1 MMLMLLKKTV
11 FDKFVKRSKAIQ
23 TIDNTDLVKKLT
35 MSLPILKK
43 NFLIGISILLMNLV
57 N

>member
-1 MMLMLLKKTV
+1 MLMLLKKTV

>member
-11 FDKFVKRSKAIQ
+11 FDKFVKKGKVIQ

-35 MSLPILKK
+35 MSLPILKRK
-43 NFLIGISILLMNLV
+43 FLIGISILLMNLV

>member
-11 FDKFVKRSKAIQ
+11 FDKFVKKGKVIQ

-35 MSLPILKK
+35 MSLPILKRK
-43 NFLIGISILLMNLV
+43 FLIGISILLINLV

>member
-1 MMLMLLKKTV
+1 MLMLLKNTV
-11 FDKFVKRSKAIQ
+11 FNKFVKKGKAIQ

-35 MSLPILKK
+35 MSLPILRRK
-43 NFLIGISILLMNLV
+43 FLIRISILLMNLV

>member
-1 MMLMLLKKTV
+1 MLMLLKNTA
-11 FDKFVKRSKAIQ
+11 FNKFVKKGKAIQ

-35 MSLPILKK
+35 MSLPILRRK
-43 NFLIGISILLMNLV
+43 FLIGISILLMNLV